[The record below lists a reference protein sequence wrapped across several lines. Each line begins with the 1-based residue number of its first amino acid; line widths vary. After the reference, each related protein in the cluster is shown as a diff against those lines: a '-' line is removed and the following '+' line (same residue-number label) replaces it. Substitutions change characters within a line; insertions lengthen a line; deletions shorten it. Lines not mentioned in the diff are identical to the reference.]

1 MKHKKKLF
9 AAGLLLVTSLAAQ
22 AQLVDK
28 KALTLAE
35 ARKAMAAA
43 TAEAKK
49 NGWNVVIVVADDAGY
64 PLTIDRL
71 DNAQRPSVDIA
82 IGKARTAAL
91 FKRPSAAL
99 EEAINKGR
107 AALLSVDGQ
116 VFLQG
121 GVPIVVNGE
130 VIGGVGLSGGT
141 GEQDTA
147 CGVAALQALHDAL
160 KGAGYDVTVAAD
172 IKK

>member
-1 MKHKKKLF
+1 MHKGLKFLT
-9 AAGLLLVTSLAAQ
+9 AATLLAASLTAQ

-35 ARKAMAAA
+35 ARKAVVAA
-43 TAEAKK
+43 TAEAKA

-130 VIGGVGLSGGT
+130 VIGAVGVSGVRADQD
-141 GEQDTA
+141 EQVATA
-147 CGVAALQALHDAL
+147 
-160 KGAGYDVTVAAD
+160 GAKA
-172 IKK
+172 INR

>member
-1 MKHKKKLF
+1 MHKGFKFLT
-9 AAGLLLVTSLAAQ
+9 AATLLAASLTAQ

-35 ARKAMAAA
+35 ARKAVVAA
-43 TAEAKK
+43 TAEAKA

-82 IGKARTAAL
+82 IGKARTAVL

-107 AALLSVDGQ
+107 TALLSVDGQ

-130 VIGGVGLSGGT
+130 VIGAVGVSGVRADQD
-141 GEQDTA
+141 EQVATA
-147 CGVAALQALHDAL
+147 
-160 KGAGYDVTVAAD
+160 GAKA
-172 IKK
+172 INR

>member
-1 MKHKKKLF
+1 MQKAFKFLT
-9 AAGLLLVTSLAAQ
+9 AAALLTASLAAQ

-35 ARKAMAAA
+35 ARKAVVAA
-43 TAEAKK
+43 TAEAKA

-130 VIGGVGLSGGT
+130 VIGAVGVSGVRADQD
-141 GEQDTA
+141 EQVATA
-147 CGVAALQALHDAL
+147 
-160 KGAGYDVTVAAD
+160 GAKA
-172 IKK
+172 INR

>member
-1 MKHKKKLF
+1 MHKGFKFLT
-9 AAGLLLVTSLAAQ
+9 AATLLAASLTAQ

-35 ARKAMAAA
+35 ARKAVVAA
-43 TAEAKK
+43 TAEAKA

-130 VIGGVGLSGGT
+130 VIGAVGVSGVRADQD
-141 GEQDTA
+141 EQVATA
-147 CGVAALQALHDAL
+147 
-160 KGAGYDVTVAAD
+160 GAKA
-172 IKK
+172 INR

>member
-1 MKHKKKLF
+1 MHKGFKFLT
-9 AAGLLLVTSLAAQ
+9 AATLLAASLTAQ

-35 ARKAMAAA
+35 ARKAVVAA
-43 TAEAKK
+43 TAEAKA

-130 VIGGVGLSGGT
+130 VIGSVGVSGVRADQD
-141 GEQDTA
+141 EQVATA
-147 CGVAALQALHDAL
+147 
-160 KGAGYDVTVAAD
+160 GAKA
-172 IKK
+172 INR

>member
-1 MKHKKKLF
+1 MHKGFKFLT
-9 AAGLLLVTSLAAQ
+9 AATLLAASLAAQ

-35 ARKAMAAA
+35 ARKAVVAA
-43 TAEAKK
+43 TAEAKA

-107 AALLSVDGQ
+107 TALLSVDGQ

-130 VIGGVGLSGGT
+130 VIGAVGVSGVRADQD
-141 GEQDTA
+141 EQVATA
-147 CGVAALQALHDAL
+147 
-160 KGAGYDVTVAAD
+160 GAKA
-172 IKK
+172 INR

>member
-1 MKHKKKLF
+1 MHKGFKFLT
-9 AAGLLLVTSLAAQ
+9 AATLLAASLTAQ

-35 ARKAMAAA
+35 ARKAVVVA
-43 TAEAKK
+43 TAEAKA

-130 VIGGVGLSGGT
+130 VIGAVGVSGVRADQD
-141 GEQDTA
+141 EQVATA
-147 CGVAALQALHDAL
+147 
-160 KGAGYDVTVAAD
+160 GAKA
-172 IKK
+172 INR

>member
-1 MKHKKKLF
+1 MHKGFKFLT
-9 AAGLLLVTSLAAQ
+9 AAALLTASLAAQ

-35 ARKAMAAA
+35 ARKAVVAA
-43 TAEAKK
+43 TAEAKA

-107 AALLSVDGQ
+107 TALLSVDGQ

-130 VIGGVGLSGGT
+130 VIGAVGVSGVRADQD
-141 GEQDTA
+141 EQVATA
-147 CGVAALQALHDAL
+147 
-160 KGAGYDVTVAAD
+160 GAKA
-172 IKK
+172 INR

>member
-1 MKHKKKLF
+1 MNQKNKLF

-43 TAEAKK
+43 TAEAKN

-71 DNAQRPSVDIA
+71 DNAQRPSVDIS
-82 IGKARTAAL
+82 IGKAKTAAL
-91 FKRPSAAL
+91 FRRPSGAL

-107 AALLSVDGQ
+107 PALLSADGH

-121 GVPIVVNGE
+121 GVPIIVNGD
-130 VIGGVGLSGGT
+130 VIGAVGVSGVRADQD
-141 GEQDTA
+141 EQ
-147 CGVAALQALHDAL
+147 VAMA
-160 KGAGYDVTVAAD
+160 GAKAVSR
-172 IKK
+172 